1 MDNQAI
7 NYKKYLL
14 FVVIVG
20 IFAHGGLY
28 FLYHNIEP
36 QNQEKSQNTIITENK
51 QVSNKNLICRDQI
64 KSLKWDDKVNVYKN
78 QSSGDMR
85 VEITDLRDK
94 KYDYVIKDVNV
105 GSIDSFIETDCHFYT
120 TKFLNVKR
128 ESSKLT
134 YDASLW
140 QYTYDGTG
148 KKILDFTERIDIS
161 SIKFI
166 YSLGY
171 SVDPKEK
178 FIALSNRHSSN
189 GEMYLFIKRM
199 ATLENVSQ
207 INLKKDLFEKH
218 PEKRGDIA
226 FENGSWSTDEK
237 FFLVP
242 FSDQANITGYIRVQ
256 LTDGHFDVF
265 DVYPGTMVGDKIN
278 VDSGWTTFDDGP
290 EWSGWS
296 DIEESNRDE
305 WRAQG
310 IKVNFGIYNI
320 YTKQK
325 IVIEQVDDTTHWH
338 EPRWI
343 DDNTLEYLSITGEK
357 KIFIVSTN

>member
-64 KSLKWDDKVNVYKN
+64 KSLKWDDKINVYEGKR
-78 QSSGDMR
+78 SGDMSIE
-85 VEITDLRDK
+85 VVGVKDE
-94 KYDYVIKDVNV
+94 KYDFLIKDVFV
-105 GSIDSFIETDCHFYT
+105 GSIVAFVGADCHFYT

-128 ESSKLT
+128 VPKTS

-140 QYTYDGTG
+140 QYTYTGEG
-148 KKILDFTERIDIS
+148 KKVLDFTRRIDENNS
-161 SIKFI
+161 FFI
-166 YSLGY
+166 YNLGY

-178 FIALSNRHSSN
+178 FVALSHGNVYE
-189 GEMYLFIKRM
+189 GEI
-199 ATLENVSQ
+199 TLT
-207 INLKKDLFEKH
+207 IKDLNTLNDFVVIDLKNGVFKEH
-218 PEKRGDIA
+218 PEMFGDIL
-226 FENGSWSTDEK
+226 FENAHWSKDGK
-237 FFLVP
+237 YFLTP
-242 FSDQANITGYIRVQ
+242 FHDQADVIGYIRVN
-256 LTDGHFDVF
+256 LVDGSHQVYDA
-265 DVYPGTMVGDKIN
+265 YPGTMGGDQIN
-278 VDSGWTTFDDGP
+278 ADTGWTTFDDGP

-325 IVIEQVDDTTHWH
+325 IVIEQVNDTTHWH

-357 KIFIVSTN
+357 KIYTLPQ